1 MANKKIS
8 ELTPLS
14 ATPAGDDV
22 VPLVD
27 TSASAT
33 KSVTVS
39 HLLASKAD
47 SSHSHAISDVT
58 NLQTSL
64 DAKQATVTAGD
75 GLSFSVD
82 TLNAEVTQAELDA
95 KQDTVTAG
103 DGLSFAGSTLNAEVT
118 QAELDAKAAS
128 SHTHTLSDITD
139 SGTAAPL
146 NVASSGDAA
155 SSEVVKGDD
164 SRLTDAR
171 TPSSHTHAAS
181 EISDFDTEVTNN
193 TAVTA
198 NTAKVT
204 NATHTGEVTGD
215 AALTIADNVVDE
227 ANLKVSN
234 SPTDG
239 YSLVARSGETGG
251 LKWESVSGAGGTP
264 AGSAGELQFNDGSN
278 NFDASSNLVWD
289 NSNNRLGVGGTPDY
303 PLTIKDGSSA
313 IGFAEYTNGAVIW
326 LDGDDGDFSG
336 GGYFNILADGAT
348 ALRFGYG
355 AANKISM
362 LANGHLG
369 LGTDLPSAPLHVTG
383 ATTDG
388 DSIAQVAQTSTGYAL
403 HVSRNVES
411 ATRQMVSFAQIHASG
426 GSQPAVHIQ
435 QADSDEI
442 ALGIDTSGT
451 VSSPT
456 FSVKGNG
463 AIGLDSGDYGTSGQV
478 LTSGGSSA
486 APTWTT
492 LSDNDTTY
500 TAGTGLS
507 LSSTEFSADIGTGS
521 TQVAAGDHNHDSDY
535 QALDTDTAKTDVV
548 QTFTAGQRGEV
559 TELTDEANIAVNL
572 NDSNNFSVTLGG
584 NRTLDNP
591 SNCTAGQSGVIT
603 ITQPVGSTHTLLYG
617 SYWKFSGGTAPDL
630 TGTAEAVDV
639 LAYYVESADR
649 ITATIITDTKQT
661 T

>member
-486 APTWTT
+486 AATWTT